1 MTDRRPEGPVHEGA
15 SPSPPPV
22 PADMPDQQVQEGEDP
37 MDVPDPPR
45 AGQTGD
51 KGREDEDLPDPDESG
66 SGRGSARNA
75 GVHPEHPVP
84 DESPG

>member
-37 MDVPDPPR
+37 MDVQAPPR
-45 AGQTGD
+45 TGGD
-51 KGREDEDLPDPDESG
+51 ADDGGDELPDPDESG
-66 SGRGSARNA
+66 SGHGSARNA

>member
-22 PADMPDQQVQEGEDP
+22 PADLPDQQVQDGEDP
-37 MDVPDPPR
+37 MDVPTPPR
-45 AGQTGD
+45 AGRD
-51 KGREDEDLPDPDESG
+51 EDDGRDLPDPDESG
-66 SGRGSARNA
+66 SGRGEARNA

>member
-22 PADMPDQQVQEGEDP
+22 PADLPDQQVQDGEDP
-37 MDVPDPPR
+37 MDVPAPPR
-45 AGQTGD
+45 AGRD
-51 KGREDEDLPDPDESG
+51 EDDGRDLPDPDESG
-66 SGRGSARNA
+66 SGRGEARNA

>member
-37 MDVPDPPR
+37 MDVPPPPR
-45 AGQTGD
+45 DGD
-51 KGREDEDLPDPDESG
+51 DSRDLPDPDESG
-66 SGRGSARNA
+66 SGHGEARNA

>member
-22 PADMPDQQVQEGEDP
+22 PADLPDQQVQEGEDP
-37 MDVPDPPR
+37 MDVPTPPR
-45 AGQTGD
+45 AGRD
-51 KGREDEDLPDPDESG
+51 EDDGRDLPDPDESG
-66 SGRGSARNA
+66 SGRGEARNA